1 MVTKTRVALLDMQC
15 NIEVLP
21 DDIQATDKGLEKYL
35 LEVVDVVNM
44 GKST

>member
-1 MVTKTRVALLDMQC
+1 
-15 NIEVLP
+15 LP
-21 DDIQATDKGLEKYL
+21 DDIQATDEGLEKYL